1 MTTRQQFDVA
11 LEELRQKIY
20 ELGTVV
26 KERIDTAVHSLQK
39 QDPEL
44 AQSVIT
50 GDSHVNDLQA
60 EIEGKCMFLIATQQP
75 FARDLRKIVAGFK
88 ISISLE
94 RMGDLAVDV
103 AKTARRIGH
112 TPLIKPLV
120 DIPRMSET
128 VQAMIEKGLEAYVKE
143 EDQLAREMSLMDD
156 GVDHLYNQIFREL
169 LLIMMEDPK
178 TITQATYLM
187 FVARFFERMGD
198 YCTNIAEEIVYLV
211 SGRRT
216 DLND

>member
-1 MTTRQQFDVA
+1 MTTRQQFDA
-11 LEELRQKIY
+11 SLEELRQKIY
-20 ELGTVV
+20 DLGTIVN
-26 KERIDTAVHSLQK
+26 ERIDMAVKSLQR
-39 QDPEL
+39 QDQEL
-44 AQSVIT
+44 AQTVIA
-50 GDSHVNDLQA
+50 GDGQVNDLQA

-88 ISISLE
+88 ISIGLE

-103 AKTARRIGH
+103 AKTTRRIGQ

-120 DIPRMSET
+120 DIPRMNET
-128 VQAMIEKGLEAYVKE
+128 VQAMINKGLKAYIQ
-143 EDQLAREMSLMDD
+143 EDEQLAREMSKMDD

-178 TITQATYLM
+178 TITQATYLL

-198 YCTNIAEEIVYLV
+198 YCTNMAEEIVYIV

>member
-1 MTTRQQFDVA
+1 MPTRQQFDIA
-11 LEELRQKIY
+11 LEELRQDIY
-20 ELGTVV
+20 KLATTV
-26 KERIDTAVHSLQK
+26 KERIDLAVQSLHK
-39 QDPEL
+39 QDTDL
-44 AQSVIT
+44 AETVIA
-50 GDSHVNDLQA
+50 GDVQVNDLQA

-88 ISISLE
+88 ISTSLE

-103 AKTARRIGH
+103 AKTTRRIGH

-128 VQAMIEKGLEAYVKE
+128 VQAMIEKGLDAYVKE
-143 EDQLAREMSLMDD
+143 DDQLAREMSHMDD

-198 YCTNIAEEIVYLV
+198 YCTNIAEEIVYLD

>member
-1 MTTRQQFDVA
+1 MATRQQFDAA
-11 LEELRQKIY
+11 LEELRQKIF
-20 ELGTVV
+20 ELGTIVN
-26 KERIDTAVHSLQK
+26 ERIDIAVQSLQK
-39 QDPEL
+39 QDLDL
-44 AQSVIT
+44 AQTVIM
-50 GDSHVNDLQA
+50 GDSQVNELQS

-103 AKTARRIGH
+103 AKTTRRIGQ

-128 VQAMIEKGLEAYVKE
+128 VRSMVDKGLDAYVKE
-143 EDQLAREMSLMDD
+143 DEQLAREMSNMDD

-187 FVARFFERMGD
+187 FVARFLERMGD
-198 YCTNIAEEIVYLV
+198 YCTNIAEEIVYIV